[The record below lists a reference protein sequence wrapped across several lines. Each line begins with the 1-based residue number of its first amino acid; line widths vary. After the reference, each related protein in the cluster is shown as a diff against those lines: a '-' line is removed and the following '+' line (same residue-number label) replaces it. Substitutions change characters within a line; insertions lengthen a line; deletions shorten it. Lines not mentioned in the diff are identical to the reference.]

1 MTASSY
7 RQQQRKINTQ
17 NNALNKVA
25 NQYNNNK
32 LNNDFAAWINSG
44 GYDKEN
50 PSKNFGIH
58 KSNSGSFN
66 QNGMRDDMIS
76 KFTDYNKRNLQNYM
90 DNNFAD
96 LGTSNLWL
104 NDYWN
109 NQSDDNLVN
118 NFINTNY
125 DNALT
130 QLDRALKRGT
140 LSQKGYDSALNDLN
154 TQKSGAYT
162 TVGGIGQGI
171 IDGYKTALTEKAQG
185 YGQNI
190 DKFNLGNYGQFN
202 VDNFR
207 NDFQNT
213 YNDQLANFENDFNL
227 MTQDLKPFDI
237 SGIIG
242 DARVA
247 QGVNNTQTD
256 PLLNAIEDTEKKKD
270 QKIGLGNKG
279 LF

>member
-7 RQQQRKINTQ
+7 TQQQRKIKTQ
-17 NNALNKVA
+17 DKALDKVA
-25 NQYNNNK
+25 NQYDNDK
-32 LNNDFAAWINSG
+32 LNTDFAAWINSG

-50 PSKNFGIH
+50 PTKNFGIY
-58 KSNSGSFN
+58 KSSSGSFN
-66 QNGMRDDMIS
+66 QDGMRDDMIN
-76 KFTDYNKRNLQNYM
+76 KFTDYNKRSLQNYM
-90 DNNFAD
+90 DSNFAD

-104 NDYWN
+104 NDYWTN
-109 NQSDDNLVN
+109 SSDDELVN

-125 DNALT
+125 DNTLS

-154 TQKSGAYT
+154 KQKSAAYT

-171 IDGYKTALTEKAQG
+171 IDEYKTALTEKAQG

-202 VDNFR
+202 V
-207 NDFQNT
+207 NDFQTDFQDT

-227 MTQDLKPFDI
+227 MTQDYTPFDV

-256 PLLNAIEDTEKKKD
+256 PLLTAIEDTEKKKD
-270 QKIGLGNKG
+270 QKVGLGNKG

>member
-1 MTASSY
+1 MTASY
-7 RQQQRKINTQ
+7 GTQQQRKIDTQ
-17 NNALNKVA
+17 NKAINQVA
-25 NQYNNNK
+25 HDYNNDK
-32 LNNDFAAWINSG
+32 LNTDFTNWLNIG
-44 GYDKEN
+44 GYGNEN
-50 PSKNFGIH
+50 PTKNFGIY
-58 KSNSGSFN
+58 KSSSGSFN
-66 QNGMRDDMIS
+66 QDGMRDDMIS

-104 NDYWN
+104 NNYWN

-118 NFINTNY
+118 DFINTNY
-125 DNALT
+125 DNTLS

-154 TQKSGAYT
+154 KQKSSAYT

-171 IDGYKTALTEKAQG
+171 IDGYKKTLTEKAQG
-185 YGQNI
+185 YGENI
-190 DKFNLGNYGQFN
+190 DKFDLGKYGTVN
-202 VDNFR
+202 VDNYS

-213 YNDQLANFENDFNL
+213 YNDQLASFENDFNL
-227 MTQDLKPFDI
+227 MTQNYTPFDV

-247 QGVNNTQTD
+247 QGVNNTQSD
-256 PLLNAIEDTEKKKD
+256 PLLTAIEDTEKKKD
-270 QKIGLGNKG
+270 QKVGLGNKG

>member
-1 MTASSY
+1 MTVSSGH
-7 RQQQRKINTQ
+7 QLARKQNAFNDAKNTIT
-17 NNALNKVA
+17 NSYEND
-25 NQYNNNK
+25 K
-32 LNNDFAAWINSG
+32 LNTDFANWWDSG
-44 GYDKEN
+44 GYAKMN
-50 PSKNFGIH
+50 PTNNFGVH
-58 KSNSGSFN
+58 KSGGKFN
-66 QNGMRDDMIS
+66 QAGMKDDIIN

-90 DNNFAD
+90 DSNFAD

-104 NDYWN
+104 NNYWTN
-109 NQSDDNLVN
+109 SSDDDLVN

-125 DNALT
+125 DNTLS

-154 TQKSGAYT
+154 KQKSAAYT

-202 VDNFR
+202 V
-207 NDFQNT
+207 NDFQTDFQDT
-213 YNDQLANFENDFNL
+213 YNNQLANFENDFNL
-227 MTQDLKPFDI
+227 MTQDYTPFDV

-256 PLLNAIEDTEKKKD
+256 PLLSAIEDTEKKKD
-270 QKIGLGNKG
+270 QKVGLGNKG